1 MLSRKRFIVA
11 AIVIVALVVL
21 YSAAWVG
28 VGFLTL
34 RATERW
40 VEDQRQHGTKITYD
54 EPFFIGYPWRPVV
67 GFPNVSVTLPT
78 NAGGWTWQTLVLR
91 ASVLPWAANDL
102 VLDIA
107 GVHTLTGP
115 QEITGPWPTG
125 IATLQLA
132 AEKATLHIRLDD
144 GAAHGGRFDAENMTA
159 TFAGQTPLWK
169 SDRVSVDLET
179 ASMPQPTSKLVLETD
194 NLTLSQGMPQ
204 PLSQTIRR
212 IRLTAE
218 LQGVLKANTLPRAL
232 EAWRSAGGDLEIRD
246 VYIDW
251 EPLTVAGNGTLALD
265 EKLQPMGAFTL
276 KFTGFFAGVD
286 ALTKQGVIKAA
297 DASLAKIVLGM
308 MAKAPAGGGAPELA
322 LPLTIQD
329 QKLLAGPV
337 TLMAMPE
344 VTWPANV
351 VLP

>member
-1 MLSRKRFIVA
+1 MLSRKRFTVA
-11 AIVIVALVVL
+11 AGLLVAFVVL
-21 YSAAWVG
+21 YSAAWLG
-28 VGFLTL
+28 IGFLTL
-34 RATERW
+34 RATDRW
-40 VEDQRQHGTKITYD
+40 AEDQRQHGSKISYA
-54 EPFFIGYPWRPVV
+54 EPFFTGYPLRPVV
-67 GFPNVSVTLPT
+67 GFPNLSVTLPT
-78 NAGGWTWQTLVLR
+78 SAGGWTWQTPVLR

-102 VLDIA
+102 VFDA
-107 GVHTLTGP
+107 TGVHTITGP

-144 GAAHGGRFDAENMTA
+144 GAAHAGRFDAENMTA
-159 TFAGQTPLWK
+159 AFSGQAPAWK
-169 SDRVSVDLET
+169 ADRMSVDLAMT
-179 ASMPQPTSKLVLETD
+179 STPQPVSKFVLETD

-212 IRLTAE
+212 IRLTADLE
-218 LQGVLKANTLPRAL
+218 GALNANTLPRSL

-251 EPLTVAGNGTLALD
+251 EPLTVAGNGTVALD

-286 ALTKQGVIKAA
+286 ALTKQGVIKPA

-308 MAKAPAGGGAPELA
+308 LAKAPGGGGAPELS

-344 VTWPANV
+344 VTWPANIT
-351 VLP
+351 LP